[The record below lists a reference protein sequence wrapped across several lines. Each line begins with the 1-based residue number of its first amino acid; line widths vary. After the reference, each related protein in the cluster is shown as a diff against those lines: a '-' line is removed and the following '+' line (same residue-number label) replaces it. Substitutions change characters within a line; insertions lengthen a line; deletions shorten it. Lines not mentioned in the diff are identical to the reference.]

1 MSDYG
6 DEDYGES
13 KSNVVNVFNDTNRI
27 GHRRGLRTMI
37 EGSGKLAKRA
47 SMMERFDRESKLID
61 MIESYF
67 WSVQKVSTGLGVAD
81 LDKILDVFNTLPNK
95 LYKNPYMLVLGYVLI
110 QTNYRHGTKVVKRMI
125 EESRQDVDI
134 SLSDVI
140 RYYRLLKSHPL
151 LRS

>member
-13 KSNVVNVFNDTNRI
+13 KLNVVNGFNDTNRI
-27 GHRRGLRTMI
+27 GYRIGLRSMI
-37 EGSGKLAKRA
+37 EWGKLAKIA
-47 SMMERFDRESKLID
+47 SMRERFDRESKLID

-67 WSVQKVSTGLGVAD
+67 WSVQKVSTGLGDAD
-81 LDKILDVFNTLPNK
+81 LVKIVNVFNTLPNK

-110 QTNYRHGTKVVKRMI
+110 QTNYRYGTKVVKRMI